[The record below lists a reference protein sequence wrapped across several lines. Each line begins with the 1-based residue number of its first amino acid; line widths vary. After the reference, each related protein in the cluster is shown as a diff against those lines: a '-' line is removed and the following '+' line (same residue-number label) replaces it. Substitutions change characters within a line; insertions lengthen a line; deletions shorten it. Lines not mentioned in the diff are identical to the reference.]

1 MHYTGGMSRASL
13 LSACLLATCLACTDA
28 PRTPPAPPVASP
40 SGAGAGLPTTPTLP
54 VADGGDA
61 GTPVDAGVLAST
73 DAGATAVTCSAR
85 KLSPVPKPTAKPLPP
100 AVASMRERIIAA
112 AVACDY
118 AALAKL
124 ADEKGQSVRF
134 SFGPDEDPA
143 AYWRSAE
150 EHETTPE
157 PVMAR
162 LVQVLNLPFYEQDNL
177 ILWPTAFR
185 EGATDADFRAL
196 KDLYPPGELKAMR
209 KEKSYLGLRVGISL
223 EGDWQLAVAGD

>member
-1 MHYTGGMSRASL
+1 
-13 LSACLLATCLACTDA
+13 
-28 PRTPPAPPVASP
+28 
-40 SGAGAGLPTTPTLP
+40 PTLP
-54 VADGGDA
+54 VADGVDA
-61 GTPVDAGVLAST
+61 GAPVDAGVLAST

-143 AYWRSAE
+143 VYWRSVE
-150 EHETTPE
+150 EHETTPQ
-157 PVMAR
+157 PVMAL

-196 KDLYPPGELKAMR
+196 KDLYPPGELQAMR
-209 KEKSYLGLRVGISL
+209 KEKTYLGLRVGISL